1 MCVSKPCVKSFFN
14 RFLQAVVRARVNVQT
29 LLWEDPNLFLWW
41 SDAAATKQTNAA
53 SRARAMARQEDLQP
67 NER

>member
-1 MCVSKPCVKSFFN
+1 MCVSKPCVKSFSN

-29 LLWEDPNLFLWW
+29 LLYEDPNFFSW
-41 SDAAATKQTNAA
+41 SEAAATKQTNAA